1 MLEAKGITVRVG
13 QKHIL
18 DGVDVLVNSGEV
30 LAICGPNGA
39 GKSTLLKV
47 LAGQMQADE
56 GEVVLN
62 ALALGDWNE
71 QELSRA
77 RALLHQHAMLT
88 FPFTVREVVEF
99 GRYPHHNG
107 RGDEQVVQECLSL
120 VGMAELADRDYTT
133 LSGGEKQ
140 RVQLARVL
148 AQLTG
153 DVPAQKVLMLDE
165 PTSALDLPNQDS
177 ILEIATERSRVH
189 QDAVVVVLHDLNL
202 AAAWADRILFLDQGR
217 RVASGTPE
225 DVITTEVI
233 RDLYG
238 VETHIGNHPDTG
250 RPVVLVR
257 RTSNRSSIR

>member
-1 MLEAKGITVRVG
+1 MLEARKITVRVG

-62 ALALGDWNE
+62 AMALSDWDE
-71 QELSRA
+71 HELSRA

-99 GRYPHHNG
+99 GRYPHRDR
-107 RGDEQVVQECLSL
+107 RGDEQVVQDCLSL
-120 VGMAELADRDYTT
+120 VGMAELAGRNYTT

-148 AQLTG
+148 AQLKS

-217 RVASGTPE
+217 RVASGAPA
-225 DVITTEVI
+225 DVITTELL
-233 RDLYG
+233 RALYN
-238 VETHIGNHPDTG
+238 VDTHITSHPDTG

-257 RTSNRSSIR
+257 RTANHGSIR